1 MSYFDPEYP
10 TPHDGDDLEIH
21 LVYEITPVVI
31 EDPAP
36 SNNGSDE
43 SEDTP
48 AVSMFST
55 ALVVSLAVAFSQRDR
70 QDRLRRD

>member
-1 MSYFDPEYP
+1 
-10 TPHDGDDLEIH
+10 
-21 LVYEITPVVI
+21 VYEITPIVI
-31 EDPAP
+31 EDPTP
-36 SNNGSDE
+36 SDNGSDE

-48 AVSMFST
+48 AISMFST